1 MTDTNQNIKDI
12 QLKMWINKTP
22 GERLLTFIV
31 NIFSTSKVIKGPKI
45 VIDGLSLNMKN
56 TIDPL
61 CIKCERKLDFQIP
74 SLHERIWAYRNPT
87 NKTWDGFCQHCG
99 YYNNYST
106 LTKKDSWTDLKI
118 TTHFLYFHNHH
129 ESQFLL
135 QGLIIQT
142 DRPIYSRYFLTFD
155 ELRLIFDIVKNRDF
169 NKVVFIDSVSSIDHP
184 IERYLKIFKN
194 RLRDRHNPLC
204 YRILEIQ
211 LKDNENKENFELK
224 LKQIGKQAGAPEYI
238 SKNIL
243 SVHDFEILHQ
253 HYIEHKTVFD
263 TLCTGWED
271 IS

>member
-1 MTDTNQNIKDI
+1 M
-12 QLKMWINKTP
+12 
-22 GERLLTFIV
+22 
-31 NIFSTSKVIKGPKI
+31 NIFSSLKVIKGPEFGCK
-45 VIDGLSLNMKN
+45 GLSMNLHNVCY
-56 TIDPL
+56 PP
-61 CIKCERKLDFQIP
+61 CVRCERKLDFQIP
-74 SLHERIWAYRNPT
+74 SLSERSSRTANKSWAGY
-87 NKTWDGFCQHCG
+87 CQVCG
-99 YYNNYST
+99 YFNNYST
-106 LTKKDSWTDLKI
+106 LTKRDSWTDLKI
-118 TTHFLYFHNHH
+118 TTHFHYFHNHH
-129 ESQFLL
+129 ESQFFL

>member
-1 MTDTNQNIKDI
+1 
-12 QLKMWINKTP
+12 
-22 GERLLTFIV
+22 V
-31 NIFSTSKVIKGPKI
+31 NIFSSTKVIKGPQFGFK
-45 VIDGLSLNMKN
+45 GLSMNLHNVCY
-56 TIDPL
+56 PP
-61 CIKCERKLDFQIP
+61 CVRCERKLDFQIP
-74 SLHERIWAYRNPT
+74 SLSERSSRTANKSWAGY
-87 NKTWDGFCQHCG
+87 CQVCG
-99 YYNNYST
+99 YFNNYST
-106 LTKKDSWTDLKI
+106 LTKRDSWTDLKI
-118 TTHFLYFHNHH
+118 TTHFHYFHNHH
-129 ESQFLL
+129 ESQFFL

-184 IERYLKIFKN
+184 IERYLKNFKN
-194 RLRDRHNPLC
+194 RLLDRHNPLC